1 MIIINMEKAIKN
13 LIMVLSIKVLI
24 LKENLRDMEDTLGIM
39 DNLIKANGLM
49 EWKMVLVYGEDLK
62 EILILGNGKMEKQM
76 DMEYILGLMEI
87 DIKDNFLIV

>member
-1 MIIINMEKAIKN
+1 
-13 LIMVLSIKVLI
+13 
-24 LKENLRDMEDTLGIM
+24 
-39 DNLIKANGLM
+39 
-49 EWKMVLVYGEDLK
+49 MVLVYGEDLK